1 MSKKIS
7 QFEPEFGDEER
18 IALNNYMQEGG
29 WVTEFKKTTEL
40 ENMIASYTGSK
51 HCIMVNNGTVS
62 LILAAIACNIGHG
75 DEVIVPNYTMIA
87 TPNSVKL
94 LGAKPIFVDVEKET
108 LCINLDEVKKKIT
121 NKTKAIFL
129 VSSNGRFPKIDIE
142 EIKSF
147 CKKNNLHIIEDA
159 AQSLGSFYSNGKH
172 IGNEGIIGSFSFSP
186 AKIIS
191 TGQGGA
197 LITNDD
203 NMAKKIRY
211 LKDFGRSQ
219 GGNDVHDNI
228 GFNFK
233 FTDIQAVIGIE
244 QMKKLDLRVNKKKMI
259 YKEYHARLST
269 NKNFSLIYNNIKF
282 TTPWFIELIAERR
295 DELIEFLNT
304 NSIGTRLMYPPINK
318 QIAYNESENLNISEL
333 IGNKGIWLPSSVNL
347 SISDIDF
354 ISNKIKDFYK

>member
-1 MSKKIS
+1 M
-7 QFEPEFGDEER
+7 
-18 IALNNYMQEGG
+18 N
-29 WVTEFKKTTEL
+29 T
-40 ENMIASYTGSK
+40 
-51 HCIMVNNGTVS
+51 
-62 LILAAIACNIGHG
+62 
-75 DEVIVPNYTMIA
+75 
-87 TPNSVKL
+87 
-94 LGAKPIFVDVEKET
+94 
-108 LCINLDEVKKKIT
+108 
-121 NKTKAIFL
+121 
-129 VSSNGRFPKIDIE
+129 
-142 EIKSF
+142 
-147 CKKNNLHIIEDA
+147 
-159 AQSLGSFYSNGKH
+159 
-172 IGNEGIIGSFSFSP
+172 
-186 AKIIS
+186 
-191 TGQGGA
+191 
-197 LITNDD
+197 
-203 NMAKKIRY
+203 KKIRY